1 MVEPVRQSGMTHK
14 YSDIRVGLIARMDKS
29 GLGFQTKMLYDMLKP
44 TKTLVIDSTPF
55 NGREQHPVWYPD
67 GIILSGFPDNRQFV
81 RHLRDIDVLISCEI
95 FYNHDIPRLCRAR
108 GIKTILQPNAELND
122 HFVRRIP
129 KPDAFFMPS
138 PWMEQ
143 ETRGLGIRTY
153 LVQPPVVA
161 PRKEVDITKNR
172 GELKVLHFGGR
183 RAAHDR
189 NGTDI
194 VRKLTPIEGVE
205 VFIHDQGETEI
216 EDQRDLYEQGYH
228 IVLIP
233 RRYGGLCLPM
243 LESFSYGLPVIMPN
257 IEPNRQELPEE
268 WLTQASPGINVRTKA
283 RVQTFNPDPQSIV
296 WMLEKFRDMK
306 QKEYNTEREKA
317 TQLYE
322 KHLAQLGNWFTY
334 IEEVV
339 G

>member
-1 MVEPVRQSGMTHK
+1 MTK
-14 YSDIRVGLIARMDKS
+14 YSDIRVGLIARQDRS
-29 GLGFQTKMLYDMLKP
+29 GLGFQTKMLYEMLKP
-44 TKTLVIDSTPF
+44 AKTIVIDSTPF
-55 NGREQHPVWYPD
+55 NGRKQYPQWYQDPV
-67 GIILSGFPDNRQFV
+67 ILDGFPDNHQFI

-122 HFVRRIP
+122 HFVRPVP

-143 ETRGLGIRTY
+143 ETRGVGIKTY
-153 LVQPPVVA
+153 IVQPPVVE
-161 PRKEVDITKNR
+161 PRLYKDIPKVR
-172 GELKVLHFGGR
+172 GQLKVLHFGGR

-194 VRKLTPIEGVE
+194 VRNLGYIPDVYID
-205 VFIHDQGETEI
+205 IHDQGASEI
-216 EDQRDLYEQGYH
+216 DDQRDLYEQDYH
-228 IVLIP
+228 VVLIP

-243 LESFSYGLPVIMPN
+243 LEAFSYGLPVIMPN

-268 WLTQASPGINVRTKA
+268 WLTSATPGKNIRTKA
-283 RVQTFNPDPQSIV
+283 RVQTYDPDPQSII

-306 QKEYNTEREKA
+306 QSEYNQEREKA
-317 TQLYE
+317 TQLYN
-322 KHLAQLGNWFTY
+322 KHLAQLDNWYKY